1 MEKTRV
7 FSLTANPVRVFNDS
21 SGAMVNGPE
30 SQQQA
35 LGGET
40 DKAASVGQRELCS
53 DFLMNLLK
61 GRDEI

>member
-1 MEKTRV
+1 MEKTQV
-7 FSLTANPVRVFNDS
+7 FSPAESLVCIFNDS
-21 SGAMVNGPE
+21 SGALVNSPE

-40 DKAASVGQRELCS
+40 DKTASVGQGELCS